1 MNKKVVVTVS
11 ILFIGVL
18 LMIGSFFL
26 LRSIHRK
33 NNIINNNQVIDNEKI
48 KEELIDSELQIFLD
62 SISGDYLAK
71 NDSGD
76 GVGIIIRKQDNK
88 YTYLSYLLNSEY
100 RNAGIITK
108 VNREGNNRYILTVY
122 YSLFSNEAY
131 LYPAENWE
139 VIMDVSKIEDG
150 KIRVDSY
157 MVYNDKDK
165 YNVKV
170 SREYSKFWGEFT
182 EWDKKKAFVEKL
194 K

>member
-11 ILFIGVL
+11 ILFIGLL

-48 KEELIDSELQIFLD
+48 KEELTDGELQIFLD

-71 NDSGD
+71 SDSGD

>member
-11 ILFIGVL
+11 ILFIGLL

-48 KEELIDSELQIFLD
+48 KEELTDGELQIFLD

-71 NDSGD
+71 SDSGD

-100 RNAGIITK
+100 RNAGIITN